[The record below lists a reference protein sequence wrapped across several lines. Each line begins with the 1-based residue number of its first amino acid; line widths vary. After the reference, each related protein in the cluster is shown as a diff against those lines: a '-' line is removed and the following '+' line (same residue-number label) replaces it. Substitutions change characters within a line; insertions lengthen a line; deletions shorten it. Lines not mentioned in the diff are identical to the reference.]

1 MKIGET
7 LKSTTHHK
15 IDEQEKASRNTPE
28 LKEKDWEQ
36 KLQSSCNKV
45 GLASHNDIHMLQ
57 LLILQLDSKLDRLIE
72 ENQQL
77 KRQLQNKP

>member
-45 GLASHNDIHMLQ
+45 GLASHKHIHMLQ
-57 LLILQLDSKLDRLIE
+57 LLILQLDRLME

>member
-1 MKIGET
+1 MKISKT
-7 LKSTTHHK
+7 LESTTHHK
-15 IDEQEKASRNTPE
+15 IDEEEKASRNTPE
-28 LKEKDWEQ
+28 LKEKGWDQ

-45 GLASHNDIHMLQ
+45 GLASHKHIHMLQ
-57 LLILQLDSKLDRLIE
+57 LLILQLDSKLERLIE